1 MRKVALAA
9 AVVSLLSGAAA
20 QAATHYSGIL
30 FFGDSLSDDGNLYEL
45 TSATIGLGIPPA
57 PYFEGRSSN
66 GLVWADHIAADFTA
80 KGLHSANY
88 AYAYGQAVTN
98 VDTQFPGGFQVPDLP
113 AQIDAFKASGT
124 ESLLGDRPVATL
136 WVGANDLFNA
146 MPNGFDA
153 VAVAATAAASA
164 IAGGIELLAETGI
177 RDFVVFNMP
186 PLEKTPLFAAS
197 DTPPQV
203 AALAAFGTGLFNAT
217 LKGLLDSAGPD
228 TRITKIDIHAVMDA
242 LIADP
247 AAFGVQRCQ
256 QSLLQPDHQ
265 SALLHPGA
273 GGAACLLGSGAP
285 DGGDPRR
292 DRRRCPRRYRA
303 DSGPGASPPPP
314 RRRGGPCLGR
324 DAPPR
329 RLRRLRR
336 RRRGRGG

>member
-1 MRKVALAA
+1 M
-9 AVVSLLSGAAA
+9 
-20 QAATHYSGIL
+20 
-30 FFGDSLSDDGNLYEL
+30 
-45 TSATIGLGIPPA
+45 
-57 PYFEGRSSN
+57 
-66 GLVWADHIAADFTA
+66 VWADHIAADFTA

-164 IAGGIELLAETGI
+164 IAGGIESLAETGI

-186 PLEKTPLFAAS
+186 PLEKTPLFAAPG
-197 DTPPQV
+197 TPPQV

-247 AAFGVQRCQ
+247 AAFGVSDVSNPCYIPTTNQLFCTPEQ
-256 QSLLQPDHQ
+256 A
-265 SALLHPGA
+265 ALHAFWDPVHPTA
-273 GGAACLLGSGAP
+273 VIHAAIA
-285 DGGDPRR
+285 DAA
-292 DRRRCPRRYRA
+292 RA
-303 DSGPGASPPPP
+303 DIAPIPVPAPLLLLLAGVAGLAWVGT
-314 RRRGGPCLGR
+314 RRRG
-324 DAPPR
+324 A
-329 RLRRLRR
+329 
-336 RRRGRGG
+336 